1 MQVETTVNG
10 AAVTVDAEPLTTA
23 VEVLRGLEL
32 FSVRETCA
40 LGVCGTCTILLDGTA
55 VSACLT
61 PAFRLD
67 GASVI
72 TVEGLAEGLHPIQ
85 QAFVDENAFQCSFC
99 TPGFVLGATALLDA
113 VGEIRRDDVEAYL
126 GGHLCRCGSYE
137 NIVRAVKR
145 SALAAGKVWLA
156 D

>member
-1 MQVETTVNG
+1 MQLELVVND
-10 AAVTVDAEPLTTA
+10 APVTLEAEPLATA
-23 VEVLRGLEL
+23 VEVLRGLGL

-40 LGVCGTCTILLDGTA
+40 LGVCGTCTILLDGTG

-67 GASVI
+67 GASVT
-72 TVEGLAEGLHPIQ
+72 TVEGLAEGLHPVQ
-85 QAFVDENAFQCSFC
+85 QAFIDEHAFQCSFC
-99 TPGFVLGATALLDA
+99 TPGFVLGAKVLLDA
-113 VGEIRRDDVEAYL
+113 VTEVRRADVEAYL

-145 SALAAGKVWLA
+145 AALAAGKTWLA

>member
-1 MQVETTVNG
+1 MQLDVVVNG
-10 AAVTVDAEPLTTA
+10 CAQRLEVEPLASA
-23 VEVLRGLEL
+23 VDVLRGLGL
-32 FSVRETCA
+32 FGVRETCA
-40 LGVCGTCTILLDGTA
+40 LGVCGTCTVLLDGRA

-67 GASVI
+67 GARVI
-72 TVEGLAEGLHPIQ
+72 TVEGLAEGLHPVQ
-85 QAFVDENAFQCSFC
+85 QAFLDENAFQCSFC
-99 TPGFVLGATALLDA
+99 TPGFVIGATALLDA
-113 VGEIRRDDVEAYL
+113 ADEIGRDDLEAYL

-145 SALAAGKVWLA
+145 AALAAGKTWVA